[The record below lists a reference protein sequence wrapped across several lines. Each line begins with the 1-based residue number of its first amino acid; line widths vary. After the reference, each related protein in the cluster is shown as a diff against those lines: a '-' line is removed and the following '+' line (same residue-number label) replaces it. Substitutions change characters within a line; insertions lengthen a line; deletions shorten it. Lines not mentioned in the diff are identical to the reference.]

1 MTVCG
6 VNIFNQ
12 TAIKYF
18 SSVSREDTILCRML
32 FEWFSSIFRKHFD
45 WCKIGR
51 TNTTHGNKILG
62 KDHEPRIMRGNM
74 RL

>member
-18 SSVSREDTILCRML
+18 SSVSREDIILCRML

-45 WCKIGR
+45 WCNEKV
-51 TNTTHGNKILG
+51 
-62 KDHEPRIMRGNM
+62 EPTQHTGTKY
-74 RL
+74 